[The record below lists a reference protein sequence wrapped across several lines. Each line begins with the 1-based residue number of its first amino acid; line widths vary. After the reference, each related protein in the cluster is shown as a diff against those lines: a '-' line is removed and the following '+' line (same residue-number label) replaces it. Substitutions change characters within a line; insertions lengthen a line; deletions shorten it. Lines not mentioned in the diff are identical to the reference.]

1 LAEAHTTLAFIKL
14 YYEWDWAAADREFLR
29 AIELNPNYANAHHWY
44 GEYLSLVGR
53 HDLAI
58 REAERAREL
67 DPLSSIINTW
77 VGSRYFFARRYDTA
91 VEQYKNVVEL
101 DPRFVPAHLALGQ
114 AYVQKQMLP
123 EAIRELEKAV
133 DLSGGSPLYLASL
146 AHAYGV
152 TGRRRD
158 ASKVIDQ
165 LKTLAARQY
174 VASFDMALAWL
185 GLGDPDRCLASLE
198 QSVEDRSPRL
208 LFLSV
213 EPRFDPL
220 RSNPRFQAVVRRVG
234 PVK

>member
-1 LAEAHTTLAFIKL
+1 
-14 YYEWDWAAADREFLR
+14 
-29 AIELNPNYANAHHWY
+29 
-44 GEYLSLVGR
+44 
-53 HDLAI
+53 
-58 REAERAREL
+58 
-67 DPLSSIINTW
+67 
-77 VGSRYFFARRYDTA
+77 